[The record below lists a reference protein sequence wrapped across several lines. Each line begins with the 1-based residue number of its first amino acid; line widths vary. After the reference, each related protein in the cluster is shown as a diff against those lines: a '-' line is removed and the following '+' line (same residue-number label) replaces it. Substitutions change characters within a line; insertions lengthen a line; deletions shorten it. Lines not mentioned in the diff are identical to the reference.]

1 MPTGTIEGINFFHLP
16 GHPHNT
22 MCLEEA
28 GVAEA
33 DAIIIGPADDLNAK
47 EVTLISLF
55 LLFISFSLALC
66 VISISIVCYFIASR
80 ALATSTK
87 VFIDIDA

>member
-1 MPTGTIEGINFFHLP
+1 MPTGTIDGINFFHLP

-47 EVTLISLF
+47 EVLHFFLSNTQTPPLFTPVHISTPL
-55 LLFISFSLALC
+55 
-66 VISISIVCYFIASR
+66 Y
-80 ALATSTK
+80 
-87 VFIDIDA
+87 

>member
-1 MPTGTIEGINFFHLP
+1 
-16 GHPHNT
+16 

-47 EVTLISLF
+47 EVGFPIVF
-55 LLFISFSLALC
+55 LLSFICSFILSQAAALMEGA
-66 VISISIVCYFIASR
+66 VMAEGQI
-80 ALATSTK
+80 
-87 VFIDIDA
+87 

>member
-1 MPTGTIEGINFFHLP
+1 MTKWYIYFIHELSIVHDLRPQYPQICLQGMPTGTIDGINFFHLP

-33 DAIIIGPADDLNAK
+33 DAVIIGPADDLNAK
-47 EVTLISLF
+47 EASLQSSCQGPS
-55 LLFISFSLALC
+55 SF
-66 VISISIVCYFIASR
+66 
-80 ALATSTK
+80 
-87 VFIDIDA
+87 